1 MSVNRGGETV
11 FRIPHEASLQPECT
25 SLSCEL
31 SAIATEPGV
40 VTAVVFAGLLVFVAF
55 AYLRDA
61 ETACRQERRRVMDEH
76 DAFEEFADRIA
87 ALDPCQMDATD
98 RPAAGPTVE
107 THRPGT
113 ARGAGTGDVRL
124 RQVLDTYRNTVMSL
138 PHYTEEYDESVTESI
153 AAELGPDT
161 TVSLASNGTLSPGLQ
176 SALVDRSRQAA
187 RARRSLADAIE
198 AEVDALSDAET
209 TLSGIE
215 RQRSRLNDHLDGV
228 SHGARADAS
237 IDVWRRLNELERECD
252 AVATERQDT
261 LRDPPVSPD
270 RSSGTDTAFHE
281 YLYAPIEGTK
291 HPVLATVASV
301 GDRIRE
307 DRARVARQIA
317 GGT

>member
-1 MSVNRGGETV
+1 MSVNRGGEAV
-11 FRIPHEASLQPECT
+11 FRIPHEASLHPECT

-40 VTAVVFAGLLVFVAF
+40 VTTVVFAGLLVFVAF

-61 ETACRQERRRVMDEH
+61 EAACRQERRRVMDEH

-87 ALDPCQMDATD
+87 ALDPCHMDATD
-98 RPAAGPTVE
+98 RPAGPIVE
-107 THRPGT
+107 THRPGNVG
-113 ARGAGTGDVRL
+113 GAGTGDVRL
-124 RQVLDTYRNTVMSL
+124 RRVLDTYQNTVMAL

-153 AAELGPDT
+153 AAELGRDT

-215 RQRSRLNDHLDGV
+215 RQRSRLNDHLDGI

-237 IDVWRRLNELERECD
+237 IDVWLRLNELERECD
-252 AVATERQDT
+252 AVATERQDA

-270 RSSGTDTAFHE
+270 RSSGVDAAFHE
-281 YLYAPIEGTK
+281 YLYAPTEGPK